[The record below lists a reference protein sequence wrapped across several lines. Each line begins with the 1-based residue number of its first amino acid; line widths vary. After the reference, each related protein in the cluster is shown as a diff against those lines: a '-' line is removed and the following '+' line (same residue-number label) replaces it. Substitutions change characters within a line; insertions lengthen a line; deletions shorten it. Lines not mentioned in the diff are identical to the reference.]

1 MIGKNHP
8 SPNSCRVSI
17 SVDTCLRESG
27 FVRVTATAK
36 AETVIHIGLA
46 TAHEIFA
53 RRLIFTVSR
62 YQAQKAVVKD
72 T

>member
-1 MIGKNHP
+1 MIGENQP
-8 SPNSCRVSI
+8 RPNFCRFSI

-36 AETVIHIGLA
+36 IETAIHIGLA
-46 TAHEIFA
+46 TDHEIFA

-62 YQAQKAVVKD
+62 HQATKAVVKV